1 LPETDLKLIALE
13 QQPAQRLQH
22 ILTNCSE
29 TISYPNRKSIYKKK
43 NSLPSTTKSTSR
55 NVFSA
60 SPRRYT
66 VIPPPDIADK
76 FWVPPD
82 IALNS
87 KLEKQRRSLP
97 TSHQNHNQMF
107 KELVDKE
114 IQEDSQGKY

>member
-1 LPETDLKLIALE
+1 MFA
-13 QQPAQRLQH
+13 
-22 ILTNCSE
+22 
-29 TISYPNRKSIYKKK
+29 
-43 NSLPSTTKSTSR
+43 
-55 NVFSA
+55 A

-76 FWVPPD
+76 FWVPTE

-97 TSHQNHNQMF
+97 TSHQNHHNQMF

-114 IQEDSQGKY
+114 IQEDCQGKQKKKYEFD